1 MILTERILTLERKVR
16 DAAIRLQRDLKEF
29 DPAWVRDF
37 SFEEI
42 RAMPVLI
49 CGSSMFGSIVTA
61 YGKMAGARFFGVV
74 DDYQIGK
81 SIHGLPVL
89 SSVDLLRWCR
99 EHPETICVN
108 ASLGVGGWKHFGDLA
123 ADFGLRI
130 LDWQAWLRLAGIP
143 IGDRVFASWQPYIL
157 ERLEEYLAL
166 GSELVDEHSV
176 YILLKLLLFHITTDR
191 SLLLD
196 LYLPCEWSYFQGGS
210 FRLHDREVLVDGGA
224 NVGQT
229 VARFTTLTQRR
240 FVRVHSFEPDR
251 TNVIGLRELVA
262 GLRIPDST
270 SRIRIHEA
278 ALGECVGTAVFDHRG
293 TEGSRLLRPNEQS
306 IGTPTRVET
315 IDHAVDDPVTLI
327 KLDVEGFEAAAL
339 AGAHETI
346 RRYKPRLAVC
356 VYHAPAD
363 PIEIVR
369 LLKEMDVGYRFSLR
383 LHSAS
388 FYDLVLYA
396 C

>member
-1 MILTERILTLERKVR
+1 MINGIQQLQQQVS
-16 DAAIRLQRDLKEF
+16 DAAAQLRSDSRAF
-29 DPAWVRDF
+29 DPPWVREL
-37 SFEEI
+37 SPESI
-42 RAMPVLI
+42 RATPVLI
-49 CGSSMFGSIVTA
+49 CGASMFGSVVVTS
-61 YGKMAGARFFGVV
+61 GTRAGAHFLGVV
-74 DDYQIGK
+74 DDYQTGQTV
-81 SIHGLPVL
+81 HGLPVL
-89 SSVDLLRWCR
+89 SSLDLLRWCR
-99 EHPETICVN
+99 EHPDTICVN

-130 LDWQAWLRLAGIP
+130 LDWTSWLRLAGVP
-143 IGDRVFASWQPYIL
+143 VDDRVFASWQPTIL
-157 ERLEEYLAL
+157 DRLSDYLAL
-166 GSELVDEHSV
+166 GEEWMDEQSQHT
-176 YILLKLLLFHITTDR
+176 LLKSLLFHLTTDR

-196 LYLPCEWSYFQGGS
+196 LYLPCEWSYFQGGA
-210 FRLHDREVLVDGGA
+210 FQLHDREVLVDGGA

-229 VARFTTLTQRR
+229 VSRFTTLTQRR

-251 TNVIGLRELVA
+251 TNVTALRKLVG
-262 GLRIPDST
+262 GLRIPDVA

-278 ALGECVGTAVFDHRG
+278 ALGDRVGTAAFDHRG
-293 TEGSRLLRPNEQS
+293 TEGSRLLNPEEEK
-306 IGTPTRVET
+306 IGSSTPIET

-339 AGAHETI
+339 AGARETI
-346 RRYKPRLAVC
+346 RRHRPRLTVC

-369 LLKEMDVGYRFSLR
+369 VLKEMDAGYRFSLR

-396 C
+396 A